1 MDDFSI
7 CMYSVVLNLLQH
19 KKYFSDN
26 NNFFRM
32 FYSVD
37 LLRKNINDIVESKFS
52 KAKLLGQEIM
62 TTKGQPA
69 HVYGQDSP
77 VYLIVAK

>member
-1 MDDFSI
+1 
-7 CMYSVVLNLLQH
+7 
-19 KKYFSDN
+19 
-26 NNFFRM
+26 M
-32 FYSVD
+32 FYYVD
-37 LLRKNINDIVESKFS
+37 ILRKNINNIKESKLS
-52 KAKLLGQEIM
+52 KAKLLEQGIM